1 MCNEL
6 DIGDVIYLHIESGYP
21 VLATIVMINN
31 DGVLLSKDGKSIGYV
46 NFVDIDFVQNG
57 VLTEYYT
64 FIDRLVV
71 VTDEK

>member
-1 MCNEL
+1 MSNEL

-21 VLATIVMINN
+21 VLVTIVMINN
-31 DGVLLSKDGKSIGYV
+31 DGVFLSKDGKSIGYV
-46 NFVDIDFVQNG
+46 SFVDIDFVQNG